1 MKGAGHGPAPEIIP
15 SEPASAGSFFPNCL
29 STEAVAMEQVDNSA
43 LLREFWY
50 YYLVYYFVYWFA
62 ALLLARFVI
71 SLFVQP
77 QSLNIIWRVLV
88 LVTDPLLRLTAPLTP
103 AALSGI
109 ARPLVTTFWLIVF
122 LLAYWILLHQFHLAP
137 TLQPSGEGGSAWNG
151 SSPPQRSR
159 SAEPWLSLR
168 WPSAPRCWA

>member
-1 MKGAGHGPAPEIIP
+1 
-15 SEPASAGSFFPNCL
+15 
-29 STEAVAMEQVDNSA
+29 MEQVDSNV

-62 ALLLARFVI
+62 ALLLARFVL

-109 ARPLVTTFWLIVF
+109 ARPLVATFWLMAF
-122 LLAYWILLHQFHLAP
+122 LLAYWIVLHQFHLAP
-137 TLQPSGEGGSAWNG
+137 TLRAPGEGGSGWNG
-151 SSPPQRSR
+151 SMPPQSSR
-159 SAEPWLSLR
+159 SAEPWPSVH
-168 WPSAPRCWA
+168 WPSAPPYWA